1 MFYQSIELISE
12 EYLRMV
18 FKKELRWSEIT
29 KQLIFIIVIL
39 LYSSAQCLSA
49 LISALH
55 GSRAPL
61 SVEYAYFVLLF

>member
-1 MFYQSIELISE
+1 MFYESIELISE

-39 LYSSAQCLSA
+39 LYSSA
-49 LISALH
+49 
-55 GSRAPL
+55 RF
-61 SVEYAYFVLLF
+61 SVMIHETHFLKSLC